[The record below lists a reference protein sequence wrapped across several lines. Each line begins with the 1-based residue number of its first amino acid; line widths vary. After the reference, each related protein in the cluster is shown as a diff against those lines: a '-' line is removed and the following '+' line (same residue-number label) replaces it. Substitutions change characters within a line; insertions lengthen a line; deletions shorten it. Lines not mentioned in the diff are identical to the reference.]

1 MSTTQPISP
10 TRTRVRP
17 GVYQRTNGDGS
28 VVFEVAYRDSDGR
41 QRRETVG
48 PRMKAAEAPL
58 AQIKADMSRG
68 GRVARRA
75 DMTVSSTAET
85 WLASTG
91 HLRSTTV
98 RAYGHALRDHVLP
111 AFGHRRLEA
120 VKPDDVARWAQRA
133 MTLAYAAE
141 HGRSVIYR
149 ARTVNLALTTLD
161 RVYSHAVRRQGY
173 AGASP
178 VRALERA
185 ERPRDEPKPMVILTP
200 EQTSAIVTASDPLY
214 RPLLAFLAGTGCRI
228 GEALGLTWGDVEV
241 AQRTA
246 RIAMQADREGRRVPL
261 KTKNSRRTID
271 LHGPLVALL
280 AEHKMA
286 AEDKRPGGFVFA
298 SGTGTALNFRNVAR
312 RGLVVA
318 CQRTGVPVISPHGL
332 RHAHASALLTD
343 GWDLAAVSRRLGHGS
358 VAITASTYAHLLE
371 DEARRKER
379 RASLDRLYGAAGIAA
394 SR

>member
-1 MSTTQPISP
+1 MSTTEP
-10 TRTRVRP
+10 TRVRVRP
-17 GVYQRTNGDGS
+17 GVYQRINGDGT

-48 PRMKAAEAPL
+48 PRMKAAEARL
-58 AQIKADMSRG
+58 AQVKADMSRG

-75 DMTVSSTAET
+75 EMTVASAAET

-161 RVYSHAVRRQGY
+161 RVYAHAIRRQGY

-178 VRALERA
+178 VRALERS
-185 ERPRDEPKPMVILTP
+185 ERPRDEPKAMVILTP
-200 EQTSAIVTASDPLY
+200 EQTSAIVAASDPLY
-214 RPLLAFLAGTGCRI
+214 RPLLAFLVGTGVRI
-228 GEALGLTWGDVEV
+228 GEALGLTWADVNV
-241 AQRTA
+241 AERTA
-246 RIAMQADREGRRVPL
+246 RIAMQVNREGRRVSL
-261 KTKNSRRTID
+261 KTSNGRRTLE

-280 AEHKMA
+280 AEHKLA
-286 AEDKRPGGFVFA
+286 AEDKRPGVLVFA
-298 SGTGTALNFRNVAR
+298 SGSGSAFSDRNVAT
-312 RGLVVA
+312 RGLKVA
-318 CQRTGVPVISPHGL
+318 CQRTGVPVISPHAL
-332 RHAHASALLTD
+332 RHAHASALLAD

-358 VAITASTYAHLLE
+358 VAITASTYAHLIE
-371 DEARRKER
+371 DDARRQER
-379 RASLDRLYGAAGIAA
+379 RASLDRLYGPTTLAVV
-394 SR
+394 